1 MKTILVDAVNT
12 FIIKDSGIFQEMHS
26 LLESYSNRK
35 IIVTNA
41 NDEQIIKFGLDK
53 VPYEIF
59 TMKHEPEKTDPKYFQ
74 VLMKNYN
81 LSPDNIIYFE
91 HNKDAVENAK
101 SLGINAFYYNP
112 ELKDLGVLKNFLDSS
127 INS

>member
-12 FIIKDSGIFQEMHS
+12 FIIKDLGIFQEMQS

-53 VPYEIF
+53 VPYEVF
-59 TMKHEPEKTDPKYFQ
+59 TMKHEPEKTDPNYFQ
-74 VLMKNYN
+74 ILMKHYN
-81 LSPDNIIYFE
+81 LRSEEVIYFE
-91 HNKDAVENAK
+91 HNKDAVESAK
-101 SLGINAFYYNP
+101 SLGINTFYYDP
-112 ELKDLGVLKNFLDSS
+112 ERRDLGALKVFLDSS
-127 INS
+127 INN